1 MQNNLKALL
10 QKIDIKV
17 PEEEIK
23 RAFYH
28 TSFVNESDEDLR
40 SYERLEFLGDAVVEL
55 AIREYLFQ
63 EFPDE
68 DEGELSKIKAVAVSK
83 PVLSAKAAN
92 LDLGK
97 YLYLGKGEKESG
109 GRNKDSIL
117 CDVFESLV
125 GVVFINNGYRD
136 AAEFVVETL
145 RGEVDNLLDQQS
157 VLSYK
162 SALQIEAQK
171 RYEKRP
177 TYTVLEE
184 TGKAHNRRFKVE
196 ASLNQHSGIGRGRS
210 KKEAEEAAAKQVYL
224 QIKRG

>member
-1 MQNNLKALL
+1 MKKNLKVLRNEL
-10 QKIDIKV
+10 NLDI
-17 PEEEIK
+17 PLSQLE

-28 TSFVNESDEDLR
+28 TSFVNESGDDLR

-55 AIREYLFQ
+55 AIREYLFN
-63 EFPDE
+63 EFPKE

-83 PVLSAKAAN
+83 PVLSDKAEE
-92 LDLGK
+92 LSLGK

-109 GRNKDSIL
+109 GRKKDSIL
-117 CDVFESLV
+117 CDVFEALV
-125 GVVFINNGYRD
+125 GIIFLNSGFDD
-136 AAEFVVETL
+136 AANFVVETL
-145 RGEVDNLLDQQS
+145 KDEVDNLIDQQR

-171 RYEKRP
+171 RYERRP
-177 TYTVLEE
+177 EYHVLEK
-184 TGKAHNRRFKVE
+184 TGKAHNRRFKVK
-196 ASLNQHSGIGRGRS
+196 ASLNRHKGIGRGRS